1 MLWLE
6 ENRKKIIVNELLH
19 WKKSRML
26 PDQYCDYLLA
36 LYTEGSQPKEIKKRK
51 NTMVLYLANLILL
64 LLIPISALLIYFT
77 ELSITLQ
84 TVILILF
91 ISACIF
97 FIFYFSGKVKMIH
110 IPIISAALILLMGSV
125 GYVSELYPEN
135 ERILYASLV
144 INCVLWLYTG
154 LKWKFLYLWIS
165 GALGFFLIVISIFI

>member
-1 MLWLE
+1 ME

-36 LYTEGSQPKEIKKRK
+36 LYTEGNQPEEAKKRK
-51 NTMVLYLANLILL
+51 NKVLLYLANLITL

-91 ISACIF
+91 FSACIF
-97 FIFYFSGKVKMIH
+97 FVFYFSRKVKVMH
-110 IPIISAALILLMGSV
+110 VPIISAALILLMGSV
-125 GYVSELYPEN
+125 GFVSEIYPDN
-135 ERILYASLV
+135 ERILYVSLV
-144 INCVLWLYTG
+144 MNCVLWLYAG

-165 GALGFFLIVISIFI
+165 GGLGFFLIVISIFV

>member
-26 PDQYCDYLLA
+26 PDHYCDYLLA
-36 LYTEGSQPKEIKKRK
+36 LYTEGSQPKGIKKRK
-51 NTMVLYLANLILL
+51 NTVVLYLANLILL

-91 ISACIF
+91 ISSDIF
-97 FIFYFSGKVKMIH
+97 FIFYFSKKVKMIH
-110 IPIISAALILLMGSV
+110 VPIISGALILLMGSV
-125 GYVSELYPEN
+125 DIVSVLYPGN
-135 ERILYASLV
+135 ERILYVSLV
-144 INCVLWLYTG
+144 INCVLWLFSG

-165 GALGFFLIVISIFI
+165 GALGFLLLVISIFI